1 MNEKAPNAQT
11 QAAMTEAR
19 LMART
24 RDFKETVATRVQSA
38 LRGHGRPEIFNSDQ
52 GPTPACLA
60 AVTTQ
65 DIEAFMRARGP
76 LVGRGTLQH
85 IASQQRGLLRFLALR
100 GFLDAALAEAVDTPV
115 NGQQN

>member
-38 LRGHGRPEIFNSDQ
+38 LRGHGVLPVSLREFQRPVRYGVS
-52 GPTPACLA
+52 PAYW
-60 AVTTQ
+60 VKPRP
-65 DIEAFMRARGP
+65 RA
-76 LVGRGTLQH
+76 
-85 IASQQRGLLRFLALR
+85 
-100 GFLDAALAEAVDTPV
+100 DAAGDGPP
-115 NGQQN
+115 G